1 MHANF
6 HRKLPCLQHTPG
18 AGRWKMISRRYQVLA
33 CTAQLPPAQTGHS
46 DWPKGRFRNKMLL
59 QMEDLRL
66 GLNFEQSEQHLRG

>member
-1 MHANF
+1 
-6 HRKLPCLQHTPG
+6 
-18 AGRWKMISRRYQVLA
+18 MISRRYQVLA
-33 CTAQLPPAQTGHS
+33 RTAQLPPAQAGHG

>member
-1 MHANF
+1 
-6 HRKLPCLQHTPG
+6 
-18 AGRWKMISRRYQVLA
+18 MISRRYQVLA
-33 CTAQLPPAQTGHS
+33 RTAQLPPAQAGHS